1 MEDSDILTLGW
12 GCEPPSNLWSSSGE
26 EFVTLDVEDA
36 GKDSQ
41 EFATL
46 EVAKERDRQ
55 FYNACVD
62 TDVKIH
68 QNMRLQ
74 DWDLMRLEETIPLA
88 PVHVPTTRLLPA
100 PTPIHPVTAPAPALH
115 HSVTDSVFYV
125 DSFHAPS
132 PVPVQYPTSVV
143 PPPIL
148 PQYPAHPGHAPH
160 HVTGQYPVPVS
171 APTPVH
177 QDQYGGGQVHQ
188 VTYQQQTISH
198 PTFTAYTPFVADLA
212 DPKRHTVR
220 SPVSGKFVRGGPLQ
234 PKQNTA
240 PKTERKRPGPK
251 TKVKQESEPKPP
263 DEPEY
268 DPEVIA
274 NAHLTMDDDY
284 YVCSVCKMKFKQPG
298 NARRHI
304 ITVHRNEKNHE
315 CLKCSARFGRKDK
328 LKTHMMRNHG
338 FSADDIKATFKHS
351 GQGRQRSSILVNRDN
366 RKSTESSCSSDTDD
380 SNPLNLKTSG
390 KRSGGSKHL
399 SSNKRRKV

>member
-1 MEDSDILTLGW
+1 
-12 GCEPPSNLWSSSGE
+12 
-26 EFVTLDVEDA
+26 
-36 GKDSQ
+36 
-41 EFATL
+41 
-46 EVAKERDRQ
+46 
-55 FYNACVD
+55 
-62 TDVKIH
+62 
-68 QNMRLQ
+68 MRLQ

-100 PTPIHPVTAPAPALH
+100 PTPIHPVTAPTPALH

-315 CLKCSARFGRKDK
+315 CLKCSARFGRKV
-328 LKTHMMRNHG
+328 TFYVFICVQHHTTTPQTY
-338 FSADDIKATFKHS
+338 FSY
-351 GQGRQRSSILVNRDN
+351 
-366 RKSTESSCSSDTDD
+366 
-380 SNPLNLKTSG
+380 
-390 KRSGGSKHL
+390 
-399 SSNKRRKV
+399 